1 MSFSGSVCSLSDS
14 YFLCRHISFCFV
26 PSIHYSY
33 DYMSLKNYKIVTHM
47 ADSFLDWLFNL
58 TMFISVI
65 NFILGEVNGGSI
77 CFD

>member
-1 MSFSGSVCSLSDS
+1 
-14 YFLCRHISFCFV
+14 
-26 PSIHYSY
+26 
-33 DYMSLKNYKIVTHM
+33 MSLKNYKIVTHM